1 MIEVLIFLCQGMSGH
16 TSLIYFSFLISDADK
31 VAESSEDEDED
42 MDYFDSSPSHKSQT
56 GKELLYKDF
65 FDPPDPEEVKVR
77 TEVKAQAADKGRKLV
92 RFEED
97 DSDIGSEGDD
107 GDDDES
113 ALGEE
118 LDWGGSEEVEG
129 GEEGEGGRWAEGE
142 GDTSGEEDESEE
154 LENLSKH
161 EKKELMV
168 SPL

>member
-1 MIEVLIFLCQGMSGH
+1 MSGC
-16 TSLIYFSFLISDADK
+16 TRVILLFYFSFLMSDADK
-31 VAESSEDEDED
+31 AAESSEDEDED

-77 TEVKAQAADKGRKLV
+77 TEVKAQAADKGTKLV
-92 RFEED
+92 RFEEND
-97 DSDIGSEGDD
+97 LDIGSEGN
-107 GDDDES
+107 DDES

-118 LDWGGSEEVEG
+118 LDWGEESGEMESEEEG
-129 GEEGEGGRWAEGE
+129 EEEGEGGRWAEGE